1 MDLRTLKEIITIGF
15 PAALQQ
21 MITSISNVFVQSYIN
36 VFGSDVMAAWSAYSK
51 LDTFVLLPMMS
62 ISLAATTLPGRIW
75 EQVKS
80 NESERERIRRF
91 CFPWEPLCF
100 V

>member
-62 ISLAATTLPGRIW
+62 ISLAATTFTGQNLGAGKVER
-75 EQVKS
+75 
-80 NESERERIRRF
+80 SERERIRRF

-100 V
+100 A

>member
-51 LDTFVLLPMMS
+51 LDTFCLLYTSEPCGD
-62 ISLAATTLPGRIW
+62 SLLYWHGAGSLRDDGRTGMAGGA
-75 EQVKS
+75 
-80 NESERERIRRF
+80 RYDRRR
-91 CFPWEPLCF
+91 
-100 V
+100 